1 MSNKLLY
8 HIFGFFFI
16 LHSFAQK
23 ENDSL
28 QFTIHSKWKN
38 EPFQLNK
45 KYVSHNDTIQI
56 NLVKFYLSNFKIE
69 YQDGTF
75 FKEKESY
82 HLIDFEKPKS
92 LKFSLEKINSKKIKA
107 LHFAIGIDSLTSV
120 SGAMAGKLD
129 VTQGM
134 YWAWQSGYINLKIEG
149 KNNNC
154 TTRNHKFQ
162 YHIGGYMQPYYALR
176 EVSFLVNS
184 NNLENNTIYLNFDI
198 EKLFNIIN
206 SKEFTTIMI
215 PGKDAMKFA
224 DVFQKIVGVE

>member
-82 HLIDFEKPKS
+82 HLIDFEKPES
-92 LKFSLEKINSKKIKA
+92 LKFSLEKINSKKNK
-107 LHFAIGIDSLTSV
+107 SL
-120 SGAMAGKLD
+120 AFC
-129 VTQGM
+129 
-134 YWAWQSGYINLKIEG
+134 N
-149 KNNNC
+149 
-154 TTRNHKFQ
+154 RN
-162 YHIGGYMQPYYALR
+162 R
-176 EVSFLVNS
+176 
-184 NNLENNTIYLNFDI
+184 
-198 EKLFNIIN
+198 
-206 SKEFTTIMI
+206 
-215 PGKDAMKFA
+215 
-224 DVFQKIVGVE
+224 